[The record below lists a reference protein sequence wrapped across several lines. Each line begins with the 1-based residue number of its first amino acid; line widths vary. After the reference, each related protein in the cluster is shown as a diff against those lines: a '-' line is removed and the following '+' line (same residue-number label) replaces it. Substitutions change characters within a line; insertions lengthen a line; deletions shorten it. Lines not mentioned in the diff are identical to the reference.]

1 MGDLVNTKDQWLDN
15 TNQILS
21 NLSFKHVDDNTF
33 VNELIRSTGGQVIV
47 INGQRMEQPGQQ
59 YTIKY
64 IVRFNG
70 DGWVMNEDETNQ
82 RPFTQVVFEC
92 STNSSEPQH
101 LAEECL
107 YWDELGLISN
117 YIKQIFKL

>member
-59 YTIKY
+59 IVINN

-70 DGWVMNEDETNQ
+70 DGWLSDENRE
-82 RPFTQVVFEC
+82 RPFTQVVFEK
-92 STNSSEPQH
+92 SINNEEPQH
-101 LAEECL
+101 LTEECL
-107 YWDELGLISN
+107 YWDELDIIGS
-117 YIKQIFKL
+117 YVKQIFNL